1 MASGDVMSINE
12 SMTLLADAIRE
23 KSGASGKLSITAMTE
38 AVNGIVLNTGGDIDF
53 TGVNVTANDLLSGVV
68 AINAS
73 GVKVTGNIETVTLS
87 QNGNTVSIGKGYTEG
102 GSITVA
108 NTPEVIPSASVD
120 VNGNVITISA
130 GLIEEQTIEIPEAE
144 ITQTENSV
152 TVGIGYIGSE
162 QVFEYPAVAESSIE
176 YGFIDNNKNFQ
187 AYDLTVFP
195 PVTIGESRSE
205 VLRTLKFTRSGTL
218 PDVSGGEVTIQG
230 YADAERL
237 FFDGSELL
245 TESVSVDVSFTG
257 FNPSTCYIEYY
268 NTTTEEWQEF
278 PLDGKVTAT
287 VPVKWEEWIPNGRTS
302 PEIIKLRGDIGNDIS
317 HSCKL
322 VISKPTVEYKRNE
335 GGMLGEEV
343 WKQYTCDFVYQI
355 VGDLRTLCGNAK
367 QIRPYMFNGLFAD
380 THVKRVLSRAMTD
393 EEFNDADI
401 FGGLATYD
409 PASLQYS
416 DLATECYAYMFANA
430 KYITGAFGALPAVTL
445 ADRCYYHMFE
455 NSGITSMELYAQSFG
470 EQSCAYMF
478 ADSDISTIKVH
489 FTDWA
494 TASCTENWVK
504 GVTNKGTFYK
514 PAALPEIFDD
524 SHIPYGWTVIN
535 YEDITETETA

>member
-1 MASGDVMSINE
+1 MSTVN
-12 SMTLLADAIRE
+12 SLMTDLANAIRE
-23 KSGASGKLSITAMTE
+23 KSGASGKLSIVAMTE
-38 AVNGIVLNTGGDIDF
+38 AVNGITLNTGGDIDF

-68 AINAS
+68 AVNAS

-120 VNGNVITISA
+120 VNGNIITISA

-144 ITQTENSV
+144 ITRTENSV

-176 YGFIDNNKNFQ
+176 YGFIDNNKYFQ

-195 PVTIGESRSE
+195 PVTIGEARSE

-230 YADAERL
+230 YADAETW
-237 FFDGSELL
+237 FFDESELL

-268 NTTTEEWQEF
+268 NTNAEEWQEF
-278 PLDGKVTAT
+278 PLDGKVTTT
-287 VPVKWEEWIPNGRTS
+287 VPVKWDEWMPNGRTS

-322 VISKPTVEYKRNE
+322 VISKPTVEYKKND
-335 GGMLGEEV
+335 GDL

-367 QIRPYMFNGLFAD
+367 QIQPYMFNGLFAD
-380 THVKRVLSRAMTD
+380 THIKRVLSRAMTD
-393 EEFNDADI
+393 EELNADSDW
-401 FGGLATYD
+401 FATYD
-409 PASLQYS
+409 LASLQYS

-430 KYITGAFGALPAVTL
+430 KHITGLFGALPAVAL

-478 ADSDISTIKVH
+478 ANSDISTIKVH

-504 GVTNKGTFYK
+504 GVGNKGTFYK

-524 SHIPYGWTVIN
+524 SHIPVDWTVIN